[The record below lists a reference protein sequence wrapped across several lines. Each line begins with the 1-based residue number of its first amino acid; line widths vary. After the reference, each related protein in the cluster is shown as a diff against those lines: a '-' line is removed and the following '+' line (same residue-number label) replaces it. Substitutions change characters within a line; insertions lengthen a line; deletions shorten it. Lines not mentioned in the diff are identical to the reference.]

1 MCVKKEKV
9 AINVYLEIVLAK
21 NLVINSQSQNTD
33 CSTIYV
39 VLSGDGQMFQLLTPY
54 LYFFNLVFVQI

>member
-54 LYFFNLVFVQI
+54 LCFFNLVFVQI